1 MDELSMDPNAVL
13 RHAVG
18 SGAGDM
24 QLNVAQQPS

>member
-1 MDELSMDPNAVL
+1 MHQLSMDPNAVL
-13 RHAVG
+13 RHAVE